1 MFKER
6 RKMMCFYTRQ
16 LEFHQVNKANE
27 YIDLFERKE
36 ERDEFL
42 FND

>member
-1 MFKER
+1 MG
-6 RKMMCFYTRQ
+6 FYTRQ
-16 LEFHQVNKANE
+16 LEFYQVNKANE

-42 FND
+42 CND